1 MASLNVLIFDKF
13 VSGGKFGICAR
24 SAAKA
29 LFIDIVERFLTAP
42 ERVRIFGA
50 VFSEAISL
58 C

>member
-24 SAAKA
+24 SAVKA
-29 LFIDIVERFLTAP
+29 LFIAIVERYLTAP
-42 ERVRIFGA
+42 ERVCIFGV

-58 C
+58 S